1 MEYPNDN
8 APDSPEHLGG
18 ESSPRPGPPSW
29 KAIIL
34 GLCLAGMAA
43 AGAAVLIAS
52 FLDSRPVD
60 LRAITLERASDLERL
75 LAYNQVPASSV
86 VKRIE
91 EERHNDFARWTYCE
105 YEVELPPV
113 LSVEGVARLVRR
125 NMAERDVSV
134 FDEPDPPKDN
144 VVLQLAT
151 AGQHFATLSLSG
163 SPDRSDLTEPSRRL
177 MHEVVTVL
185 SGMTPTVERYER
197 GPAESR
203 DNDDARWEFA
213 SVDAWVASSAL
224 AQSVATELSTSLIR
238 DDVRLR
244 VESLADAEL
253 MTTITIAYS
262 GLDCVRVTIH
272 APKPSDEGTSDSDLV
287 SMSSE
292 TPDAS
297 SNPPVPDPESLPLD
311 SEHLNGDAT
320 VPAAPLKPRTFSGPL
335 RAAII
340 IDDGG
345 YGGDITEDILAL
357 DPDLTLSILPWAP
370 HSKDTAERATELGF
384 EVMLHMPM
392 ENSSDHNIYPGQ
404 LTTTMPPETIHQL
417 TTDALSDVPG
427 VVGINNHT
435 GSRFTSD
442 AGAVRAFLECI
453 KPLELYFVDSRT
465 ISTSAAYGI
474 AQEMEIPSAARDLFL
489 DHESNKDYIRE
500 RFNQFI
506 ELTKE
511 QGTAIGICH
520 FRRNS
525 AAVLREMLPEFEKNG
540 IDLVHVS
547 ELLE

>member
-1 MEYPNDN
+1 MDYPNDN
-8 APDSPEHLGG
+8 APDSPEHLGE
-18 ESSPRPGPPSW
+18 ESPPRPGPPSW
-29 KAIIL
+29 KIIIL
-34 GLCLAGMAA
+34 GLFLAGTAA
-43 AGAAVLIAS
+43 AGAAVLIAG

-60 LRAITLERASDLERL
+60 LRAITQERASDLERL

-86 VKRIE
+86 AKRIE
-91 EERHNDFARWTYCE
+91 EERHNETARWTYCE

-151 AGQHFATLSLSG
+151 AGQHFATLILTG
-163 SPDRSDLTEPSRRL
+163 SPDRTDLTEPSRRL
-177 MHEVVTVL
+177 MREVVTVL

-197 GPAESR
+197 GSAESR
-203 DNDDARWEFA
+203 DNNDARWEFA
-213 SVDAWVASSAL
+213 SVDAWVASSTL
-224 AQSVATELSTSLIR
+224 AQTVATELSTSLIR
-238 DDVRLR
+238 DDVRMR
-244 VESLADAEL
+244 VEHTADSE
-253 MTTITIAYS
+253 MTTITVTYS

-272 APKPSDEGTSDSDLV
+272 APKPSVEATSGSDSV

-320 VPAAPLKPRTFSGPL
+320 VPAAPPRPRTYSGPL

-345 YGGDITEDILAL
+345 YGGDITEGVLAL

-370 HSKDTAERATELGF
+370 HSKDTAERAADLGF

-392 ENSSDHNIYPGQ
+392 ENSTDHSTYPGQ
-404 LTTTMPPETIHQL
+404 LTTTMPAETIHQL
-417 TTDALSDVPG
+417 TADALSDVPG
-427 VVGINNHT
+427 AVGINNHT

-442 AGAVRAFLECI
+442 ADAMRVFLECI

-489 DHESNKDYIRE
+489 DHESGKDYIRQ

-506 ELTKE
+506 ELTKD
-511 QGTAIGICH
+511 QGSAIGICH

-525 AAVLREMLPEFEKNG
+525 VSVLREMLPEFEKHG